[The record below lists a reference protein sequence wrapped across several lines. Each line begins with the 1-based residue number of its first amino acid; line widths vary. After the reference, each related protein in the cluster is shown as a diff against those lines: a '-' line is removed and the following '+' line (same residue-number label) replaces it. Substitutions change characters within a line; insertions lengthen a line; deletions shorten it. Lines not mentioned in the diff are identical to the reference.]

1 MPAAKANSVLAGER
15 VITRGAASSHAG
27 EYSSAASAKDSDLAT
42 CQVLYQI
49 LHHQGGLSGGDR
61 KELLKAEVGLLV
73 GHVGDSANHHE
84 GNLKVMADVGDG
96 GRFHFHGDR
105 LREVMADLRQTD
117 RAVNEGIPANDEAAN
132 GVKCNALMQLSAAA
146 TSFSSALKPAGQ
158 PGSWPYS

>member
-1 MPAAKANSVLAGER
+1 M
-15 VITRGAASSHAG
+15 ITRGAASSHAG
-27 EYSSAASAKDSDLAT
+27 ASNSSAASAKDSDLAT

-105 LREVMADLRQTD
+105 LREIMADLRQTD
-117 RAVNEGIPANDEAAN
+117 RAVNEGIPANDKAAN
-132 GVKCNALMQLSAAA
+132 GVEI
-146 TSFSSALKPAGQ
+146 
-158 PGSWPYS
+158 